1 MTTTATTDQ
10 AATALQF
17 VIDSWP
23 HLTEM
28 LDTRH
33 GAPWPPAG
41 RMTDYIASLEK
52 ADADPD
58 EIAEAAAHLRAGR
71 RLAERADSRFTLGES
86 PAPIRLQ
93 VLDTMRSV
101 QQQLV
106 YLADVLAQEV
116 QRPPMGK
123 APAHWSPADRA
134 KRDQLAVE
142 DAADPRRWRYRQTRS
157 AVYAAAWLCNR
168 VLGDPG
174 PFLPLGPSQAQRIA
188 AAAGRAHEQIQRAL
202 DGVRRAEV
210 VDRPCPLCGGTLGM
224 ASGDGA
230 APIVACFGCRQEW
243 TLPLAMVS

>member
-1 MTTTATTDQ
+1 MTSTNELTAIH
-10 AATALQF
+10 LQF

-33 GAPWPPAG
+33 GAPWPPAA
-41 RMTDYIASLEK
+41 RMNDYIASLEK
-52 ADADPD
+52 VDATAE

-101 QQQLV
+101 QHQLV
-106 YLADVLAQEV
+106 YLADVLAQEI
-116 QRPPMGK
+116 QRQPMTK
-123 APAHWSPADRA
+123 APTHWLFC
-134 KRDQLAVE
+134 DQLRRNRAARE
-142 DAADPRRWRYRQTRS
+142 DAEDPRRWRYRQTRS

-168 VLGDPG
+168 ALGDPG
-174 PFLPLGPSQAQRIA
+174 PFLPLGPSRARRIA
-188 AAAGRAHEQIQRAL
+188 AAAGQAHEQIERTL
-202 DGVRRAEV
+202 DGVRRAQV

-224 ASGDGA
+224 ASGDGQL
-230 APIVACFGCRQEW
+230 PVVACFGCLQEW
-243 TLPLAMVS
+243 TLPLAEVA